1 MITLTHEKMHIN
13 IMRIG
18 ITQDI
23 IMLQQNGHDG
33 IDLED
38 VEEEYTPNPKLFR
51 DGDDPYLQEKR
62 IELNS
67 IIQKIGPKAF
77 WKYIVHQLET

>member
-1 MITLTHEKMHIN
+1 MAAAN
-13 IMRIG
+13 C
-18 ITQDI
+18 
-23 IMLQQNGHDG
+23 HDV

-51 DGDDPYLQEKR
+51 DRDDPYLQEKR
-62 IELNS
+62 LELDS

-77 WKYIVHQLET
+77 WKYIVHQLETCHERCGIY